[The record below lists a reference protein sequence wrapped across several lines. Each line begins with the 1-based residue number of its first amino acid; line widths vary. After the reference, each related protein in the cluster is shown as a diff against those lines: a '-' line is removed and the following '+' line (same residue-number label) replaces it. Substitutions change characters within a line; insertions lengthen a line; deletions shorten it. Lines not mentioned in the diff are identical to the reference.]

1 MKLNAYVIRM
11 LKKDPVERYDSAL
24 EIINDLEKIECD
36 EKNKEE
42 QLQLKNIIGINE
54 NSQNKNENMDID

>member
-11 LKKDPVERYDSAL
+11 LKKRPEERYDSAL

-42 QLQLKNIIGINE
+42 QVKYNIIGMNG
-54 NSQNKNENMDID
+54 NSQNKNENMDMD